1 MQNAMMSVSSLN
13 TKIKSL
19 LEVTFMHIK
28 VEGEVASVTHHQA
41 SGHIYFSI
49 KDDQSAIKCV
59 MFRANAQ
66 KLKFRLKE
74 GEHIVVEGSVGV
86 YTPRGEYQFYAVHIE
101 PFGKGALALA
111 YEQLKEKLKEKGYFE
126 KSTKKPIPKLIQKIA
141 LVTAKESAALQDML
155 KIIEKRWPI
164 VSVVIIDTL
173 VQGEQAPRE
182 IARALAYA
190 DRVQADVIVVG
201 RGGGSTE
208 DLWAFNEE
216 IVADALFGLNTPVV
230 SAVGHEVDILISDF
244 VSDLRAPTPS
254 AAIEM
259 ILPDKQELLYML
271 DEHVQR
277 FGERILQIIFHKE
290 QSVKQKD
297 EALRR
302 FSMRTRLM
310 RASGEFFWME
320 EEYKRVMGYR
330 VTHYFASL
338 VPLVGTLQQQIA
350 FVLEQ
355 KKHQIEAMQRQYL
368 SGNPR
373 NRVKEGWA
381 KVSLANRSVSLN
393 AIEPETVFTIED
405 ANTKIEAICLKKHQ
419 F

>member
-1 MQNAMMSVSSLN
+1 MSNMMTVSSLN

-28 VEGEVASVTHHQA
+28 VEGEIASVTYHQA
-41 SGHIYFSI
+41 SGHIYFSL

-59 MFRANAQ
+59 MFRSNAQ
-66 KLKFRLKE
+66 KLKFRLEK
-74 GEHIVVEGSVGV
+74 GVHIVVEGSVGV

-111 YEQLKEKLKEKGYFE
+111 YEQLKEKLKEKGYFDKE
-126 KSTKKPIPKLIQKIA
+126 HKKPIPKIIQRLV
-141 LVTAKESAALQDML
+141 LVTAKESAALHDML
-155 KIIEKRWPI
+155 KIIEKRWPL
-164 VSVVIIDTL
+164 VSVTIIDTL
-173 VQGEQAPRE
+173 VQGEKAPGE

-190 DRVQADVIVVG
+190 DSLNADVIVTG

-216 IVADALFGLNTPVV
+216 IVADALYRLKTPVV

-259 ILPDKQELLYML
+259 ILPDKQELLYTL
-271 DEHVQR
+271 DEYHQR
-277 FGERILQIIFHKE
+277 FRERITQTIFHKE
-290 QSVKQKD
+290 QSIKD
-297 EALRR
+297 REEVLRR
-302 FSMRTRLM
+302 FSITARLIQIL
-310 RASGEFFWME
+310 GEFSRLK
-320 EEYKRVMGYR
+320 EEYRSVITYR
-330 VTHYFASL
+330 LAQHTAL
-338 VPLVGTLQQQIA
+338 LPPLFGSLQQQA
-350 FVLEQ
+350 LFVLEQ
-355 KKHQIEAMQRQYL
+355 KRRQESAMQEQYF
-368 SGNPR
+368 SNNPR

-381 KVSLANRSVSLN
+381 KVTIGNKSASLD
-393 AIEPETVFTIED
+393 AIEPEMLFTVED
-405 ANTKIEAICLKKHQ
+405 ADTKIEAICKKKRK